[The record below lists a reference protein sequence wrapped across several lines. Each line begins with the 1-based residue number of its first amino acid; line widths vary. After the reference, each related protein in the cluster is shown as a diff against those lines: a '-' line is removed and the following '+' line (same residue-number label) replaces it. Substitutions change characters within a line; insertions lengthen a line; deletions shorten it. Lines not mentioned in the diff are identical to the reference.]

1 MKRTILWVMVVA
13 LLAAGCSAAA
23 TPAPVMKSD
32 VSSAPAAQGA
42 PLALDQNRNLAA
54 PATEAKSP
62 STASGSGAAD
72 RIVIK
77 TANLEI
83 VVSDPGTSMDTISKM
98 ADRMGGFV
106 VTSNIYKTTTSNGV
120 EIPEASITIRVPAEK
135 LNDALIEIKTQVK
148 SPQEDILSENIT
160 GQDVTQEYTDLQS
173 RLSNYEQTETQLREI
188 MASATKT
195 EDVMTVF
202 NQLTQVREQIE
213 ILKGQIKYYETSANF
228 SAISVVLKAQASVQ
242 PLSIGGWQ
250 PVGVARDAVQ
260 ALLNTLRFLA
270 NVIIWLIIFFLPLAL
285 VIFFPLRLLWVL
297 FRRWRAKHKINRSTP
312 PQTPT
317 PPAAK

>member
-1 MKRTILWVMVVA
+1 
-13 LLAAGCSAAA
+13 
-23 TPAPVMKSD
+23 
-32 VSSAPAAQGA
+32 
-42 PLALDQNRNLAA
+42 
-54 PATEAKSP
+54 
-62 STASGSGAAD
+62 
-72 RIVIK
+72 
-77 TANLEI
+77 
-83 VVSDPGTSMDTISKM
+83 
-98 ADRMGGFV
+98 
-106 VTSNIYKTTTSNGV
+106 
-120 EIPEASITIRVPAEK
+120 
-135 LNDALIEIKTQVK
+135 
-148 SPQEDILSENIT
+148 
-160 GQDVTQEYTDLQS
+160 
-173 RLSNYEQTETQLREI
+173 
-188 MASATKT
+188 
-195 EDVMTVF
+195 VMTVF